1 MTSLLSIFVGL
12 MFVTA
17 ISFWLLFFL
26 VVKVRIA
33 DRGLVVDE
41 APRFSFLWEKWPYEE
56 MKTYRL
62 DLSQDE
68 RRRPVNRFLLNAQ
81 TTLRILFVVYLAVLI
96 LYAISA

>member
-1 MTSLLSIFVGL
+1 MTSLLSILVGL

-68 RRRPVNRFLLNAQ
+68 RRRPVKYGLNNLPNR
-81 TTLRILFVVYLAVLI
+81 RDLA
-96 LYAISA
+96 A

>member
-1 MTSLLSIFVGL
+1 
-12 MFVTA
+12 
-17 ISFWLLFFL
+17 
-26 VVKVRIA
+26 
-33 DRGLVVDE
+33 
-41 APRFSFLWEKWPYEE
+41 